1 MAIELLKRFGNLP
14 WGGGTIIAG
23 ATDTRGWTY
32 NLGSGEANSKI
43 DYTNS
48 TSYLNGTYTMHRDNT
63 VFDEFDSLIK
73 LHSPKHGHK
82 ITHVAK
88 LRAYVYV

>member
-63 VFDEFDSLIK
+63 VFDEFDVEI
-73 LHSPKHGHK
+73 
-82 ITHVAK
+82 
-88 LRAYVYV
+88 Y